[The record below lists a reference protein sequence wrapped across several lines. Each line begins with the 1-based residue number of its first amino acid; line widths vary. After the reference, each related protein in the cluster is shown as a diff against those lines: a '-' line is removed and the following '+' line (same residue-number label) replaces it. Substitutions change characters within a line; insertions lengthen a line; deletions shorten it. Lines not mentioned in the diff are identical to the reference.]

1 MELAARDHPKA
12 MLIVLQGRIDHASSP
27 QFSEG
32 LRPHLEKCVKGGK
45 PLVLDFSNVEY
56 ISSAG
61 LRVLMVADRFVK
73 NQGGLLGVVGFQ
85 PMVREVFSISRFDL
99 LIPCFDTLEYA
110 LEKLV

>member
-1 MELAARDHPKA
+1 MELEVKDHPRA
-12 MLIVLQGRIDHASSP
+12 TLIELRGRIDHASSL
-27 QFSEG
+27 QFSEL
-32 LRPHLEKCVKGGK
+32 LRPHLETCAAGNK
-45 PLVLDFSNVEY
+45 LLILDFSGVDY

-61 LRVLMVADRFVK
+61 LRVLMVTDRFIK

-99 LIPCFDTLEYA
+99 LIPCFDTLDNA